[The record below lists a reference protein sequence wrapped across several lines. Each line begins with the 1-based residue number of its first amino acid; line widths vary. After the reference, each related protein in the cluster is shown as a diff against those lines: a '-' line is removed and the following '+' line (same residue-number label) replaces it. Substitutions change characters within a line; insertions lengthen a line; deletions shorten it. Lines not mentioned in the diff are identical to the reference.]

1 MSSTQHP
8 GSSAH
13 LSTTSFAVLGLL
25 ALREWTTYELAQQM
39 ERSFGHVW
47 PRAERRIYDEPKR
60 LVAAGLAT
68 SRARPQGRRN
78 STVYAITPAGRAEL
92 TAWLATPPMPAS
104 LEFEGLLRVL
114 LADQGDL
121 ASLRASLQA
130 VRDHADE
137 ARTRLAVMCVGS
149 VEDDGGEFAARLHV
163 NALGMQF
170 LLDHHTHV
178 AAWADWALAQVATWP
193 STDDGEMGWR
203 DEARAVFARGAA
215 MAPIGGVVRGP
226 DR

>member
-1 MSSTQHP
+1 MSSTDSSP

-13 LSTTSFAVLGLL
+13 LTTTSFAVLGLL

-68 SRARPQGRRN
+68 SEARPQGKRR
-78 STVYAITPAGRAEL
+78 STVYAITAAGRAEL
-92 TAWLATPPMPAS
+92 TAWLATPPAPAS

-121 ASLRASLQA
+121 TSLRAALHA
-130 VRDHADE
+130 VRAHADD
-137 ARTRLAVMCVGS
+137 ARTGWPSCAS
-149 VEDDGGEFAARLHV
+149 
-163 NALGMQF
+163 
-170 LLDHHTHV
+170 
-178 AAWADWALAQVATWP
+178 AAW
-193 STDDGEMGWR
+193 STT
-203 DEARAVFARGAA
+203 AA
-215 MAPIGGVVRGP
+215 SSPPGCT
-226 DR
+226 